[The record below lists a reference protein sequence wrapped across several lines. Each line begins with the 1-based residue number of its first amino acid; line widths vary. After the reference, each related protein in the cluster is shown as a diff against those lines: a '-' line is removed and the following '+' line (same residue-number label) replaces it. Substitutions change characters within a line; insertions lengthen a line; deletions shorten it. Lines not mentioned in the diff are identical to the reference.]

1 MYRMDIANNLTEATR
16 RYTRTKKA
24 HEEAR
29 ADAEQAVVD
38 ALRSGMR
45 PTDVTNASPFTA
57 AYVRRIAREHGIEPA
72 APGPKRA
79 ATS

>member
-1 MYRMDIANNLTEATR
+1 MYRMDTANNLAEATR
-16 RYTRTKKA
+16 RYVRTKKA

-29 ADAEQAVVD
+29 AAAEQAVVD
-38 ALRSGMR
+38 ALRAGMR

-57 AYVRRIAREHGIEPA
+57 AYVRRIAREHGVEPA

-79 ATS
+79 TSN